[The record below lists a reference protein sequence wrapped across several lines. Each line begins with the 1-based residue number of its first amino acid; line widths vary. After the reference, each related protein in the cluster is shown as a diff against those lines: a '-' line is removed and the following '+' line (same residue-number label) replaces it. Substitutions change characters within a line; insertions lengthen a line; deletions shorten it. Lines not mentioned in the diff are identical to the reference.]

1 MSIISIIS
9 KNCKQTAVYWS
20 SPVNDGYGGF
30 TFAEPIEIKCRWEDK
45 VQFIRMDDGNMQA
58 SRAIVYVLQ
67 ELDEEGY
74 LYLGTL
80 ADLDSADEDDPTIVS
95 GAYNIKKFEKS
106 PVLGKT
112 NAFAYKAWLTPLL
125 T

>member
-1 MSIISIIS
+1 MIT
-9 KNCKQTAVYWS
+9 KNCVQDCVYWS
-20 SPVNDGYGGF
+20 TPVENGYGGK
-30 TFAEPIEIKCRWEDK
+30 TFADPIEIKCRWEDK
-45 VQFIRMDDGNMQA
+45 LQLIRLDDGNQIS

-80 ADLDSADEDDPTIVS
+80 DDLDSTEEDDPTSITE
-95 GAYNIKKFEKS
+95 GAYTIKKFEKS
-106 PVLGKT
+106 PVLGST
-112 NAFAYKAWLTPLL
+112 TQFAYKAWLTPLL

>member
-1 MSIISIIS
+1 MIV
-9 KNCKQTAVYWS
+9 KNCKQTCVYWG

-30 TFAEPIEIKCRWEDK
+30 TFASPIEIKCRWEDK
-45 VQFIRMDDGNMQA
+45 VQLIRMDDGNMQS
-58 SRAIVYVLQ
+58 SRSIAYVLQ

-80 ADLDSADEDDPTIVS
+80 ADLDSAEEEDPSTVV
-95 GAYNIKKFEKS
+95 GAWVIKKFEKS

-112 NAFAYKAWLTPLL
+112 NVFAYKAWLTPLL